1 MSIITFIDIKY
12 ATMLLNKAKSLWKRG
27 NVENTVPE
35 KSISTN
41 NTIVTKKC
49 QSGCAKAANILQQI
63 DSDVDDEEGFD
74 IQDISKQKIDYTKVT
89 RQTKYFLLS
98 YIYNL

>member
-1 MSIITFIDIKY
+1 MLIINTSLYYKSVISVYYYFIDIKY

-27 NVENTVPE
+27 NVENIVPE

-41 NTIVTKKC
+41 NTIVTEKC

-63 DSDVDDEEGFD
+63 DSDVDNEEGFD
-74 IQDISKQKIDYTKVT
+74 IQDSK
-89 RQTKYFLLS
+89 
-98 YIYNL
+98 